1 MIITPKGCLGKPLTH
16 PSFTLI
22 TGLHWVL
29 NKEVEVILDLVRTK
43 VAAAHSKIAVLVSF
57 ILITGFFVSIPV
69 TAHAAACTSP
79 TTTTVGTDTV
89 VTFTAVESCDWT
101 VPAGVGS
108 VWAVVV
114 GGGGASGAGVSNQWW
129 GAGGGGGQVTSQTIS
144 VNSGNTISLSVGAG
158 GATGD
163 GSASSFGSLTA
174 NGGKTPTNSTAVGG
188 VSGSGMNGGSGGAGT
203 TGNGGGGAWKA
214 GSGINPGDGISSSIT
229 GATVEYGGGGNGY
242 NGGTTTGTARSG
254 AGSLGVA
261 ALANRGGGGAL
272 LNNAGLRGAGGS
284 GVVIIRYPTPGE
296 CSPTSAMV
304 GTDTVLKFTDAGSC
318 SWTPPANI
326 STFQILVVGGGGGGG
341 SNLGGGGGGGQVVS
355 NTSVTITQPTTISVG
370 AGGAGGTGTY
380 ATTTNHGKTGGKSR
394 VVSGSINIQ
403 ALGGSGGNGR
413 MSATNLNPD
422 GSAISTGYTGGGGAY
437 ANSPAEIAIAGA
449 GGNSFIGGNGSVN
462 GGGGGG
468 GGNST
473 FLVGAGLS
481 SFITSAVT
489 SVFSSD
495 SAVNCFQKAAIK
507 RAPTKSAEPSNTDRF
522 ITLGYVFRR
531 TKAPNSRFLS
541 LKIISSKVAF
551 WLITCD
557 IIFV

>member
-203 TGNGGGGAWKA
+203 TGNGGGGA
-214 GSGINPGDGISSSIT
+214 
-229 GATVEYGGGGNGY
+229 
-242 NGGTTTGTARSG
+242 
-254 AGSLGVA
+254 
-261 ALANRGGGGAL
+261 
-272 LNNAGLRGAGGS
+272 
-284 GVVIIRYPTPGE
+284 
-296 CSPTSAMV
+296 
-304 GTDTVLKFTDAGSC
+304 
-318 SWTPPANI
+318 
-326 STFQILVVGGGGGGG
+326 
-341 SNLGGGGGGGQVVS
+341 
-355 NTSVTITQPTTISVG
+355 
-370 AGGAGGTGTY
+370 
-380 ATTTNHGKTGGKSR
+380 
-394 VVSGSINIQ
+394 
-403 ALGGSGGNGR
+403 
-413 MSATNLNPD
+413 
-422 GSAISTGYTGGGGAY
+422 
-437 ANSPAEIAIAGA
+437 
-449 GGNSFIGGNGSVN
+449 
-462 GGGGGG
+462 
-468 GGNST
+468 
-473 FLVGAGLS
+473 
-481 SFITSAVT
+481 
-489 SVFSSD
+489 
-495 SAVNCFQKAAIK
+495 
-507 RAPTKSAEPSNTDRF
+507 
-522 ITLGYVFRR
+522 
-531 TKAPNSRFLS
+531 
-541 LKIISSKVAF
+541 
-551 WLITCD
+551 
-557 IIFV
+557 